1 MRSVVIAA
9 STASRTAP
17 PRLAG
22 ALLRTQPD
30 SRLAKLAGEGSEAAF
45 EEIVRRHRSGLVS
58 FASRIASSDSADD
71 VVQDSMVKAH
81 SALLRGDRPTSP
93 RAWLFAIVRNTA
105 LNDRRDRRVHE
116 HVDESHDGVEQPP
129 EAVDRR
135 RRLRELVAA
144 LGRLP
149 RAQRLAL
156 VQRELEG
163 KGHDEIAAELDV
175 SPGAVRQL
183 IFRARSALRAGV
195 GVLLP
200 MQLLRAA
207 VLSGAA
213 DQASSGAAATGAGIA
228 AKLGIGAVLTT
239 GALLAGTQTVKDHVA
254 PAGRQPIANKASASG
269 HRGSEPIRAADTTQS
284 GGVDSHRHRL
294 IVAPKTA
301 SPVRASAPSPHAPS
315 RTAQGGPTGGGTN
328 TGSAPPP
335 GGGTGGS
342 GGFDGGYTDG
352 GGGVQT
358 YSAPNTKDCQTSMS
372 GTGARDPAPTG
383 VSPR

>member
-116 HVDESHDGVEQPP
+116 HLDESHDGVEQPP

-200 MQLLRAA
+200 I
-207 VLSGAA
+207 V
-213 DQASSGAAATGAGIA
+213 T
-228 AKLGIGAVLTT
+228 
-239 GALLAGTQTVKDHVA
+239 
-254 PAGRQPIANKASASG
+254 PPGRQPIANKASASG
-269 HRGSEPIRAADTTQS
+269 HRGSEPIRAADTTQT

-328 TGSAPPP
+328 MGSAPPP